1 MATFGEFTV
10 ARLGMIASQ
19 MALNVTGQNIS
30 NINTPGY
37 TRQRLDQY
45 SFITSGSGLYHS
57 ANSASVGSGV
67 MLSGISQLRDPFLDI
82 RFRKEMSSVGS
93 ASAILDGL
101 DQLESVINDVN
112 KSGITTQ
119 IQDLLGKLNDLND
132 HVGEKEFDSLV
143 RSSAEA
149 LCQLLNTS
157 AKDLETVFENVYNQ
171 YTQNV
176 QEADNIL
183 KKIQELNEEIRR
195 SDINGDSALELRDQR
210 NMLIDQL
217 SEYMKIDV
225 TYSEENLG
233 AGFSVEKLTIKMV
246 DNKTNKPGATLI
258 DGIYRAD
265 LSIAQKVD
273 AAGKPVVDADGKPV
287 PDDLLRLAIS
297 ELHDSAYQTQLSNTN
312 SQFQLQGLDFGKNA
326 QGGQQTIDIT
336 YKDKDGNK
344 HTVSVDFT
352 VEKPA
357 DDTPEAIAKAR
368 EKTLAN
374 LADALN
380 KDATLQGLFTAK
392 ATSNGLV
399 MTSTDKG
406 ADAATVTQMELAA
419 NNTGITL
426 GDTKSI
432 AAVPA
437 NTTIVDEGHGY
448 GALESTRQMLTGAGE
463 FRTDGGDKSIR
474 GIPYYQKSLDA
485 LANKFATEMNRINTT
500 RPDGTSFSE
509 VGSNGEAVQKQAG
522 NLFTAE
528 GDDPKNPDTVITAGN
543 ISISS
548 AWKSG
553 EVQIISSVSGNPV
566 QGTMNDNINRLINV
580 FETSYTFRPS
590 DIIRTND
597 ATFTTGEPK
606 QDNALTPGTE
616 LTAHITYIDG
626 MNQEHTVKVKFQSG
640 ATAEE
645 TQNNLYDALQKDQT
659 INGIFDMKDNG
670 TTITFDDKAVV
681 PEGSLCNLV
690 TGIAFTDAQ
699 GSKTDAFSMGDGAV
713 AGAASGDSIYKGN
726 LEGCYANMEG
736 VLGAHKS
743 TTYTI
748 YETYAAAADGL
759 NTSRDSV
766 SGVDLNEEGMNL
778 LQYQK
783 SFAAACRLMT
793 ALDEAMD
800 KVINGMGIVGR

>member
-19 MALNVTGQNIS
+19 MALNVTGHNIS
-30 NINTPGY
+30 NINTQGY

-57 ANSASVGSGV
+57 QNSASVGSGV
-67 MLSGISQLRDPFLDI
+67 MLAGVSQLRDPFLDI

-93 ASAILDGL
+93 AGATLNGL

-112 KSGITTQ
+112 KTGITTQ

-157 AKDLETVFENVYNQ
+157 AKNLQTVFENVYNQ
-171 YTQNV
+171 YKQDV
-176 QEADNIL
+176 QQADNIL
-183 KKIQELNEEIRR
+183 KKLQELNEEIRR
-195 SDINGDSALELRDQR
+195 SDINGDPALELRDQR

-225 TYSEENLG
+225 TYSKENLG

-265 LSIAQKVD
+265 LSIKQKVD
-273 AAGKPVVDADGKPV
+273 GNGDPMVDADGKPV
-287 PDDLLRLAIS
+287 LDDLLRLSIS
-297 ELHDSAYQTQLSNTN
+297 ELYDSAHQTKVSDTK
-312 SQFQLQGLDFGKNA
+312 SQFQLQGLNFGKNA
-326 QGGQQTIDIT
+326 QGGPQTIDII

-344 HTVSVDFT
+344 NTVSVNFT
-352 VEKPA
+352 VVKPA
-357 DDTPEAIAKAR
+357 DDTPEEVAKAR

-399 MTSTDKG
+399 MTSTGTG
-406 ADAATVTQMELAA
+406 AQAAVVTEMKLGAGG
-419 NNTGITL
+419 TGITL

-437 NTTIVDEGHGY
+437 NTTTVDEGHGY

-463 FRTDGGDKSIR
+463 FRTDGKDKSIR

-500 RPDGTSFSE
+500 RPDGTSFSDL
-509 VGSNGEAVQKQAG
+509 GANGEIAQDQAG

-528 GDDPKNPDTVITAGN
+528 GDDPKKPNTVITAGN

-553 EVQIISSVSGNPV
+553 ETQVVASVSGNPV

-580 FETSYTFRPS
+580 FEAGYTFRPS
-590 DIIRTND
+590 DIVRTNNT
-597 ATFTTGEPK
+597 AFTTGEPK
-606 QDNALTPGTE
+606 QDNALALGTD

-626 MNQEHTVKVKFQSG
+626 MNQEHTVEVKFQAG
-640 ATAEE
+640 KDADT
-645 TQNNLYDALQKDQT
+645 TQANLYDALINNQKLM
-659 INGIFDMKDNG
+659 GIFNMKDNG
-670 TTITFDDKAVV
+670 TMITFDDKAVV
-681 PEGSLCNLV
+681 PDGSLCNLV
-690 TGIAFTDAQ
+690 TDISFTDAK
-699 GSKTDAFSMGDGAV
+699 GNETDKFSLGDGKIGGIV
-713 AGAASGDSIYKGN
+713 SGDPIYKGN

-736 VLGAHKS
+736 VLGAHKN
-743 TTYTI
+743 TTNTI
-748 YETYAAAADGL
+748 YETYAAAADGI

-766 SGVDLNEEGMNL
+766 AGVDLNEEGMNL

>member
-19 MALNVTGQNIS
+19 MALNVTGHNIS
-30 NINTPGY
+30 NINTQGY

-57 ANSASVGSGV
+57 KNSASVGSGV
-67 MLSGISQLRDPFLDI
+67 MLAGVSQLRDPFLDI

-93 ASAILDGL
+93 AGATLNGL

-112 KSGITTQ
+112 KTGITTQ

-157 AKDLETVFENVYNQ
+157 AKNLQTVFENVYNQ
-171 YTQNV
+171 YKQDV
-176 QEADNIL
+176 QQADNIL
-183 KKIQELNEEIRR
+183 KKLQELNEEIRR
-195 SDINGDSALELRDQR
+195 SDINGDPALELRDQR

-225 TYSEENLG
+225 TYSKENLG

-265 LSIAQKVD
+265 LSIKQKVD
-273 AAGKPVVDADGKPV
+273 GNGDPMVDADGKPV
-287 PDDLLRLAIS
+287 LDDLLRLSIS
-297 ELHDSAYQTQLSNTN
+297 ELYDSAHQTKVSDTK
-312 SQFQLQGLDFGKNA
+312 SQFQLQGLNFGKNA
-326 QGGQQTIDIT
+326 QGGQQTVNIT
-336 YKDKDGNK
+336 YIEDGQKKNIDV
-344 HTVSVDFT
+344 TFT
-352 VEKPA
+352 VP
-357 DDTPEAIAKAR
+357 R
-368 EKTLAN
+368 LG
-374 LADALN
+374 ADATPQEIAAAR
-380 KDATLQGLFTAK
+380 KATLQELEKAIKGTALGGLFDVK
-392 ATSNGLV
+392 ASDSGLV
-399 MTSTDKG
+399 MTSTGTG
-406 ADAATVTQMELAA
+406 AQAAAVTEMKLGAGD
-419 NNTGITL
+419 TGITL

-437 NTTIVDEGHGY
+437 NTTTVDEGQGY

-463 FRTDGGDKSIR
+463 FRTDGKDKSIR

-500 RPDGTSFSE
+500 RPDGTSFSDP
-509 VGSNGEAVQKQAG
+509 GANGEIAQDQAG

-553 EVQIISSVSGNPV
+553 ETQIVASVSGNAE

-580 FETSYTFRPS
+580 FEAGYTFRPS
-590 DIIRTND
+590 DIVRTDD
-597 ATFTTGEPK
+597 ATFIAEKPEQSNIQAGDK
-606 QDNALTPGTE
+606 
-616 LTAHITYIDG
+616 LTAHVTYIDG
-626 MNQEHTVKVKFQSG
+626 MNQEHTVKVEFEAG

-645 TQNNLYDALQKDQT
+645 TQTKLVQALQGNKDVT
-659 INGIFDMKDNG
+659 DIFEVEDNG
-670 TTITFDDKAVV
+670 EQTKIYDPKLAPD
-681 PEGSLCNLV
+681 GSLCNLV
-690 TGIAFTDAQ
+690 TDISFTDAK
-699 GSKTDAFSMGDGAV
+699 GNKTDAFSLGDGKIGGTV
-713 AGAASGDSIYKGN
+713 SGDPIYKGN

-736 VLGAHKS
+736 VLGAHMN
-743 TTYTI
+743 TTNTI
-748 YETYAAAADGL
+748 YETYAAAADGI

-766 SGVDLNEEGMNL
+766 AGVDLNEEGMNL